1 MKSVTYTGP
10 TPDSQ
15 PLRLPNTT
23 PAGTLHTPDPAA
35 VARLK
40 ALLGHGQPSPA
51 KRNGAGDVDCNLKRA
66 SVVVNERRRK
76 VLPPEEIAAVKARR
90 AAKEGW
96 KPIAADYGMSHTT
109 LMRVM
114 QRDAAEQRR
123 MEKNR

>member
-10 TPDSQ
+10 APDA

-66 SVVVNERRRK
+66 SVVVNARRRK
-76 VLPPEEIAAVKARR
+76 TLPPEEIASVRARL
-90 AAKEGW
+90 AAHESGKRISAEY
-96 KPIAADYGMSHTT
+96 DMSYGTM
-109 LMRVM
+109 MRIL